1 MKKIFSSLRVRLIIF
16 VLLASIPA
24 LALTLYSGL
33 EMRQQA
39 ALEARQ
45 ETMRLV
51 RFTTV
56 NHQLLIENTRGFITA
71 LSHAIGSSDPALEK
85 CSDIFSHIM
94 QQHFPYYSA
103 FYVADLNGNILCSMP
118 DGDLPLDLLGCEHY
132 LHLRASED
140 FVVSEYHICRNS
152 GRGVISMGYPVR
164 NPDDERIAVI
174 NIGIHLEWFNQL
186 AAEADLPSGS
196 TMTVFDR
203 NGVILARYPDPDVWV
218 GETVPDNP
226 IIEQILN
233 QQEGTLEGEGM
244 DGTARLFAFLPLSG
258 TEQSVFVAIGIPRE
272 LAYAE
277 ANQTMLRN
285 LFLMLGAV
293 LLALAAAWFL
303 AEVFIL
309 RQTKSLVKTTE
320 QLAQGD
326 LQART
331 EIPYEYGEL
340 GQLAQSFDGMASSL
354 AQRSAERDQAEQ
366 ALSEY
371 AAELEISNRELQD
384 FANIASHDLQEPLR
398 KIQTFSELL
407 ETRHSTRLDAEG
419 LDYLVRMSSAAR
431 RMQALLHGLL
441 AYSRITTR
449 GQPFEPIVLADV
461 VQRVVGD
468 MDLQIEEAHAE
479 VVVGDL
485 PVIEADVIQMYQ
497 LFQNL
502 LSNAL
507 KFQLD
512 GSHPQVEINARC
524 FRGAKP
530 NGFKNIALCEIT
542 VRDNGIGFDE
552 KYNDRIFQ
560 PFERLH
566 GRDDYP
572 GTGMG
577 LAICRKI
584 VERHNGTI
592 TATSSPDAGTTF
604 IIQLPVKHTER
615 EAQNGSENDQH
626 PARGR

>member
-1 MKKIFSSLRVRLIIF
+1 MKNIFSNLRVRLIIF
-16 VLLASIPA
+16 VLLASLPA
-24 LALTLYSGL
+24 LALTLYSGV

-39 ALEARQ
+39 AQEAQQ
-45 ETMRLV
+45 ETLRLV
-51 RFTTV
+51 KFTTV

-71 LSHAIGSSDPALEK
+71 LSHAIGSSDPALQN

-94 QQHFPYYSA
+94 QDHFPYYSA
-103 FYVADLNGNILCSMP
+103 FYVADLNGNILCTMP
-118 DGDLPLDLLGCEHY
+118 EGDVPEDLLGCQHY
-132 LHLRASED
+132 LTLRDSED
-140 FVVSEYHICRNS
+140 FVVSEYHLCRNT
-152 GRGVISMGYPVR
+152 GKGVIAMGYPVR
-164 NPDDERIAVI
+164 NPNNERVAVI

-186 AAEADLPSGS
+186 AAEANLPPGS
-196 TMTVFDR
+196 TLKVFDR
-203 NGVILARYPDPDVWV
+203 NGVILARFPDPELWV
-218 GETVPDNP
+218 GEAVPENS
-226 IIEQILN
+226 ILTSIFALK
-233 QQEGTLEGEGM
+233 EGTVEGEGV
-244 DGTARLFAFLPLSG
+244 DGIQRLYAFQPLSG
-258 TEQSVFVAIGIPRE
+258 TEDSVFVAIGIPVE

-277 ANQTMLRN
+277 ANQTLLRN
-285 LFLMLGAV
+285 LLLMLGAI

-309 RQTKSLVKTTE
+309 RQTKSLVMTTE

-331 EIPYEYGEL
+331 KIPYEYGEL
-340 GQLAQSFDGMASSL
+340 GQLAHAFDNMAESL
-354 AQRSAERDQAEQ
+354 SLRAVERDQAEE
-366 ALSEY
+366 AIRAY

-407 ETRHSTRLDAEG
+407 ETRHSAQLDGEG
-419 LDYLVRMSSAAR
+419 LDYLARMSSAAR
-431 RMQALLHGLL
+431 RMQALLRGLL

-449 GQPFEPIVLADV
+449 AKPFEPINLGEV

-468 MDLQIEEAHAE
+468 MDLQIEETFAAVE
-479 VVVGDL
+479 VEDL

-507 KFQLD
+507 KFQSD
-512 GSHPQVEINARC
+512 GANPQVEFQGRC
-524 FRGAKP
+524 FRGVIP
-530 NGFKNIALCEIT
+530 GGFKNIALCEIT

-552 KYNDRIFQ
+552 KYRDRIFQ
-560 PFERLH
+560 PFQRLH
-566 GRDDYP
+566 ARDDYP

-584 VERHNGTI
+584 VERHNGSI
-592 TATSSPDAGTTF
+592 TATSAPGAGTTF
-604 IIQLPVKHTER
+604 IIQLPVTHTER

-626 PARGR
+626 PVS